1 MGDVARR
8 LPKWRDVRPLLRMQ
22 PRSGTALER
31 RLARALTIDDLR
43 TLGRQRT
50 PRPVFNY
57 VDGAADDEISLRRSR
72 EVFEQLTFHPRVLRD
87 VSDVDTS
94 TTFLG
99 RDASMPIAFGP
110 TGFTRMMQHEGER
123 AVVRAAS
130 RAGIPYT
137 LSTMGTTSIADVV
150 AAANGGDTWFQLY
163 VWRDRARSKDLI
175 DQAREAG
182 ARALMLTVDVAVP
195 GARLRDNRGGLTIPP
210 TLTLRTLSQIAR
222 YPRWWL
228 NLLTTEPLSFA
239 NFSQAPTELHDL
251 IASMFDPAVTVED
264 VEWLRGTWDG
274 PLVVKGI
281 QRVDDARTIVAAGAD
296 AIVLSNHGG
305 RQMDRAVTPLEL
317 VPATVDAVGDRTEVY
332 VDTGVRSGADV
343 AAAIALGARGCFVGR
358 AYMYGLMAGGEK
370 GVDRAAAILR
380 EQLRRTMGH
389 LGARTLSDLTP
400 DLVSLR
406 S

>member
-1 MGDVARR
+1 
-8 LPKWRDVRPLLRMQ
+8 MQ
-22 PRSGTALER
+22 PRAGTPLDG

-43 TLGRQRT
+43 ELGRRRT
-50 PRPVFNY
+50 PLPAFNY
-57 VDGAADDEISLRRSR
+57 VDGAADDEISMRRSR
-72 EVFEQLTFHPRVLRD
+72 EVFDRLTFHPHVLHD
-87 VSDVDTS
+87 VSDIDT
-94 TTFLG
+94 TTSFLG
-99 RDASMPIAFGP
+99 RAATMPIAFGP

-123 AVVRAAS
+123 AVVRAAA

-137 LSTMGTTSIADVV
+137 LSTMGTTSIADAV
-150 AAANGGDTWFQLY
+150 AAADGGDVWFQLY

-175 DQAREAG
+175 EQAREAG

-222 YPRWWL
+222 FPRWWA

-239 NFSQAPTELHDL
+239 NFSQAPTELHEL
-251 IASMFDPAVTVED
+251 IASMFDPAVGIED
-264 VEWLRGTWDG
+264 VEWLRGAWDG

-281 QRVDDARTIVAAGAD
+281 QRVDDARVVVAAGAD

-305 RQMDRAVTPLEL
+305 RQLDRAITPLEL
-317 VPATVDAVGDRTEVY
+317 VPPTVDALGDRAEVY

-343 AAAIALGARGCFVGR
+343 AAALALGARGCFVGR
-358 AYMYGLMAGGEK
+358 AYLYGLMAGGEK

-389 LGARTLSDLTP
+389 LGARTLSELTP
-400 DLVSLR
+400 DLVSLG
-406 S
+406 SS

>member
-8 LPKWRDVRPLLRMQ
+8 LPKWRDLRPLLRMQ
-22 PRSGTALER
+22 PRTGTALER

-43 TLGRQRT
+43 DLGRQRT

-87 VSDVDTS
+87 VSEVDTS

-99 RDASMPIAFGP
+99 RDATMPIAFGP

-150 AAANGGDTWFQLY
+150 AAANGGDAWFQLY

-175 DQAREAG
+175 EQAREAG

-210 TLTLRTLSQIAR
+210 TLTLRTLSQLAR

-239 NFSQAPTELHDL
+239 NFSQAPMELHDL
-251 IASMFDPAVTVED
+251 IASMFDPAVTIED

-389 LGARTLSDLTP
+389 LGARNLSDLTP

>member
-1 MGDVARR
+1 
-8 LPKWRDVRPLLRMQ
+8 MQ
-22 PRSGTALER
+22 PRTGTALDR
-31 RLARALTIDDLR
+31 RLARAQTIDDLR
-43 TLGRQRT
+43 EIGERHT

-57 VDGAADDEISLRRSR
+57 VDGAADEEISLRRSR
-72 EVFEQLTFHPRVLRD
+72 EVFERLTFNPHVLRD

-94 TTFLG
+94 TAFLG
-99 RDASMPIAFGP
+99 RDATMPVAFGP

-123 AVVRAAS
+123 AVVSAAS

-150 AAANGGDTWFQLY
+150 AAANGGDVWFQLY
-163 VWRDRARSKDLI
+163 VWRDRARSKELI
-175 DQAREAG
+175 EQAREAG
-182 ARALMLTVDVAVP
+182 ARALMLTVDVPVP

-222 YPRWWL
+222 FPRWWL

-251 IASMFDPAVTVED
+251 IASMFDPAVGIDD
-264 VEWLRGTWDG
+264 VEWLRGAWDG

-281 QRVDDARTIVAAGAD
+281 QRVDDARVVAGAGAD
-296 AIVLSNHGG
+296 AVVLSNHGG
-305 RQMDRAVTPLEL
+305 RQLDRAITPLEL
-317 VPATVDAVGDRTEVY
+317 VPETVDAVGDRAEVY

-358 AYMYGLMAGGEK
+358 AYMYGLMAGGER
-370 GVDRAAAILR
+370 GVERAATILR
-380 EQLRRTMGH
+380 EQLRRTMAL
-389 LGARTLSDLTP
+389 LGARNLSELTP
-400 DLVSLR
+400 DLVSLH
-406 S
+406 SPTD